1 MPETPWDRRELLK
14 AISAGAAAGFLAG
27 GRTMPRHSRSNGR
40 KAPNLPSSRRLPS
53 RVGSQPEKT

>member
-27 GRTMPRHSRSNGR
+27 GVRDAARWPRVRSGSTS
-40 KAPNLPSSRRLPS
+40 APSTK
-53 RVGSQPEKT
+53 Q